1 MIESFQEV
9 PFGINDALQSCTD
22 HRMLKYFKDYVN
34 FVMSKRNP
42 TLENKSNNKKINIIR
57 QICEKSIDQWI

>member
-1 MIESFQEV
+1 
-9 PFGINDALQSCTD
+9 
-22 HRMLKYFKDYVN
+22 MLKYFKDYVN